1 MRHWTFWN
9 WRTDP
14 YAPRAWTDTAERLV
28 VLEPTASLPSAT
40 VLSEA
45 LNMADRR
52 ACVVFPTRSP
62 VLMSYVQ
69 HVRIIPA
76 LVATTQAEVEAGLP
90 ALLAVPAACR
100 ALWLEPREAIDLG
113 PDPAVACSDPKLL
126 CPRCGGF
133 GRVSHGVD
141 VYGGPGHVQCDA
153 CRGSG
158 GVDWVILRGGDA
170 PLPPAWVRSIRD
182 ACCEAG
188 TPLSLLGWSAHAPS
202 FDVAPSP
209 ASAPPPSAKRGREG
223 DPEDR
228 LLSTHSEGAER
239 SNTLLAGE
247 TIDERPEIAR

>member
-1 MRHWTFWN
+1 M
-9 WRTDP
+9 DM
-14 YAPRAWTDTAERLV
+14 ADRLV
-28 VLEPTASLPSAT
+28 VLDPIASLPPAT

-45 LNMADRR
+45 LAMADRG
-52 ACVVFPTRSP
+52 ACAVIPARSP
-62 VLMSYVQ
+62 AIVSCVQ

-90 ALLAVPAACR
+90 AILAAPAACR

-113 PDPAVACSDPKLL
+113 PDPAGACSDPRLL

-141 VYGGPGHVQCDA
+141 VYGSPGHVQCDA

-170 PLPPAWVRSIRD
+170 PVRPAWVTSIRD

-188 TPLSLLGWSAHAPS
+188 TPFSLLGWGTHAQGS
-202 FDVAPSP
+202 SVAPSR
-209 ASAPPPSAKRGREG
+209 ASAPHRSARRGGED

-228 LLSTHSEGAER
+228 PPSTRSEGAER
-239 SNTLLAGE
+239 WDTLLASE
-247 TIDERPEIAR
+247 TIDERPAIAR